1 MARHVV
7 ARAAEIPEGERRIVT
22 VRGREIAVFNL
33 GGEYFAL
40 INRCPHEGAP
50 LAKGLRVGLSESE
63 RPGHYAHSRP
73 GELLRCPWHG
83 WEFDIRTGQSW
94 CEPSRLKAK
103 AYAATRESGEEVLVK
118 GPYVAESVPVSVE
131 EEYVV
136 VEV

>member
-7 ARAAEIPEGERRIVT
+7 MRAAELPVGESRIVT

-33 GGEYFAL
+33 AGEFFAL

-50 LAKGLRVGLSESE
+50 LGLGLRIGLSESD
-63 RPGHYAHSRP
+63 RPGCYSHSRP
-73 GELLRCPWHG
+73 GEIVRCPWHG

-94 CEPSRLKAK
+94 CEPSRLKAR
-103 AYAATRESGEEVLVK
+103 AYAASVETGAALVK
-118 GPYVAESVPVSVE
+118 GPYVAESVPVAVE

>member
-1 MARHVV
+1 MVRHVV
-7 ARAAEIPEGERRIVT
+7 ARVAEIPDGENRIVT

-33 GGEYFAL
+33 GGEFFAL

-50 LAKGLRVGLSESE
+50 LGLGRRVGLSESDG
-63 RPGHYAHSRP
+63 PGHYRHSRP

-103 AYAATRESGEEVLVK
+103 CYAAHREKGEALVR
-118 GPYVAESVPVSVE
+118 GPYVADSVPVSVE
-131 EEYVV
+131 EEYVA

>member
-7 ARAAEIPEGERRIVT
+7 MRAAELPAGESRVVT

-33 GGEYFAL
+33 AGEFFAL

-50 LAKGLRVGLSESE
+50 LGLGLRIGLSESNK
-63 RPGHYAHSRP
+63 PGCYSHSRP
-73 GELLRCPWHG
+73 GELVRCPWHG

-94 CEPSRLKAK
+94 CEPSRLKAR
-103 AYAATRESGEEVLVK
+103 AYAATRETGGALVK
-118 GPYVAESVPVSVE
+118 GLYVAESVKVAVE

>member
-7 ARAAEIPEGERRIVT
+7 ARAAEIPDGERRIVA

-50 LAKGLRVGLSESE
+50 LGLGLRVGLSESD
-63 RPGHYAHSRP
+63 RPGRYTHSRP

-94 CEPSRLKAK
+94 CEPSRLRAK
-103 AYAATRESGEEVLVK
+103 AYGATRQSGEALVK
-118 GPYVAESVPVSVE
+118 GPYVAEGVPVAVE